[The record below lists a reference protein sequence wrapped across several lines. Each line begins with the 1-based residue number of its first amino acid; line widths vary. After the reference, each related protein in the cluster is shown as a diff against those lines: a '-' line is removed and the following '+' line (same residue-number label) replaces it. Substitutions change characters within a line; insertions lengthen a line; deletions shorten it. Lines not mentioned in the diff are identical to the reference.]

1 MSFMD
6 KLKSGLDKAQHEIND
21 FAETTKLKMEV
32 SKLET
37 QRKELFTK
45 IGQDVY
51 ALHVKGQST
60 PSDTNCTAIDDLE
73 KQIAEKNEQIAKIN
87 AAAPEAKAA
96 DAKPA
101 DAKPS

>member
-21 FAETTKLKMEV
+21 FAETTKLKMDV
-32 SKLET
+32 SKLESR
-37 QRKELFTK
+37 RKELFIQ

-51 ALHVKGQST
+51 ALHTKGQST
-60 PSDTNCTAIDDLE
+60 PSEANCTAIDDLE
-73 KQIAEKNEQIAKIN
+73 KQIAEKSEAIAKIN
-87 AAAPEAKAA
+87 AAAPDAKAA
-96 DAKPA
+96 EAKPA

>member
-6 KLKSGLDKAQHEIND
+6 KLKSGLDKAQHEVND
-21 FAETTKLKMEV
+21 FAQTTKLKMDV
-32 SKLET
+32 SKLES
-37 QRKELFTK
+37 QKKELFTK
-45 IGQDVY
+45 IGQEVY
-51 ALHVKGQST
+51 ALHVKGQAT
-60 PSDTNCTAIDDLE
+60 PSEANCAAIDDLE

-87 AAAPEAKAA
+87 AAAPEAKTA